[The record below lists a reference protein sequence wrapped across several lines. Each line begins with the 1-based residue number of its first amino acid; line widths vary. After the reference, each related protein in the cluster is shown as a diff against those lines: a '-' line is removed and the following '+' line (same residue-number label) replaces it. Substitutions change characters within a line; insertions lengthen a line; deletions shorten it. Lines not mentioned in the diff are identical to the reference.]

1 MGMALLGIISL
12 QVYWISK
19 SFKLSD
25 EQFDK
30 QVYHALSQLVQRLE
44 QEDMNRYFVF
54 STTGVEMG
62 MHQGQARINRR
73 VDTFSVGKEAA
84 GRGMLRIQHEQI
96 GDKIRIRMD
105 GNVSER
111 DSLMWV
117 QQYMK
122 HHQDT
127 AAFLEKEVQSFRN
140 LATGPQ
146 FPGQISSI
154 EQMLTRSLQFVIS
167 PERGIR
173 DRLSQ
178 EHLDT
183 LLKEALAE
191 SGIHIKHEYLV
202 YNQAE
207 RAYVY
212 KTANSDDAETL
223 QTPYRVRL
231 YPNSRMGTSYLF
243 LNFPNQD
250 LYAWGQ
256 IWGIA
261 LASLLF
267 TGIILFCFWYVI
279 KTILRQKKL
288 SEMKSDFINNMTHE
302 FKTPLATISLA
313 TDALRSPMI
322 RDNEERMTYYTRIIK
337 EENQRMNQQVE
348 RVLQIARSE
357 IKLKPIPLNVNDII
371 EKAVENIRLHVEQRE
386 GHVDFVLDAENPIIE
401 ADEVHL
407 TNLISN
413 LLDNANKYSP
423 DSPMITVSS
432 WEEEGWLAISV
443 SDKGQGISKADQ
455 EKIFDRFFR
464 VSTGNLHD
472 VKGFGLGLSY
482 VKEIVE
488 AHGGMLSLESKLG
501 EGSTFIVRLPKA

>member
-1 MGMALLGIISL
+1 MALIGIISL

-19 SFKLSD
+19 GVKLSD
-25 EQFDK
+25 EQFEK
-30 QVYHALSQLVQRLE
+30 QVYHAMEKLVERLE
-44 QEDMNRYFVF
+44 QEDLNRYFIF

-73 VDTFSVGKEAA
+73 LDTFSVGTNTD
-84 GRGMLRIQHEQI
+84 GRRMMRIQHEQV
-96 GDKIRIRMD
+96 GGQIRVQMD
-105 GNVSER
+105 GNVSGQ
-111 DSLMWV
+111 DSMMWV
-117 QQYMK
+117 QRFMK
-122 HHQDT
+122 HRQDT
-127 AAFLEKEVQSFRN
+127 AALLEREMQGFRN
-140 LATGPQ
+140 WATNPHISGE
-146 FPGQISSI
+146 ISSI

-173 DRLSQ
+173 DRLKK
-178 EHLDT
+178 EYLDT
-183 LLKEALAE
+183 LLKESLAE
-191 SGIHIKHEYLV
+191 SGIHINHQYLV
-202 YNQAE
+202 YNEAE
-207 RAYVY
+207 RAYTY
-212 KTANSDDAETL
+212 KTAGADDAEML

-231 YPNSRMGTSYLF
+231 YPNSRMSNSYLF
-243 LNFPNQD
+243 LSFPNQGF
-250 LYAWGQ
+250 YAWGQ

-267 TGIILFCFWYVI
+267 TGIILFCFWFVI

-322 RDNEERMTYYTRIIK
+322 RDNDERMAYYTRIIK
-337 EENQRMNQQVE
+337 EENQRMNLQVE

-357 IKLKPIPLNVNDII
+357 IKLRPTSLNVNDII
-371 EKAVENIRLHVEQRE
+371 QKAVENIRLHVEQRD
-386 GHVDFVLDAENPIIE
+386 GHVDFVLDTEDPMIE

-423 DSPMITVSS
+423 EAPMITVSS
-432 WEEEGWLAISV
+432 WEEEGWLAISI
-443 SDKGQGISKADQ
+443 SDKGQGISKSDQ
-455 EKIFDRFFR
+455 EKIFERFFR

-488 AHGGMLSLESKLG
+488 AHGGMLSLDSKLG
-501 EGSTFIVRLPKA
+501 EGCTFIVRLPK